1 MLIRAG
7 KLFTYLESEKVYHC
21 PGDRTFRNPEPHAV
35 YRSYGISGL
44 MNGEDFMAR
53 DGEFGR
59 ITQFREVNLRGVT
72 KLLKVATKS
81 TEIRSP
87 GLKFVFVEEDA
98 VTWHNQ
104 PYNMGGWVQL
114 AGGLQWWDMP
124 AGYHSE
130 GSTIGFADGHA
141 ERIKWK
147 DPDTIA
153 LVDEGILDPDP
164 ANNEDLRWLAKGYIP
179 MP

>member
-1 MLIRAG
+1 MLNSSSIIQLENTSRKKAPLYEQIRQQLRKTINTG
-7 KLFTYLESEKVYHC
+7 SLKV
-21 PGDRTFRNPEPHAV
+21 GDRLP
-35 YRSYGISGL
+35 SI
-44 MNGEDFMAR
+44 
-53 DGEFGR
+53 
-59 ITQFREVNLRGVT
+59 
-72 KLLKVATKS
+72 
-81 TEIRSP
+81 
-87 GLKFVFVEEDA
+87 
-98 VTWHNQ
+98 
-104 PYNMGGWVQL
+104 
-114 AGGLQWWDMP
+114 
-124 AGYHSE
+124 E